1 MSQAA
6 DESHTC
12 SLYVGEIDVSGEH
25 PLPSQRIAQR
35 CKPGDILILIVR
47 YGDEFLL
54 GGGNYCDFS
63 ASIVLIDDPKQQ
75 VKKMVCRIADKMRK
89 ERNPSP

>member
-12 SLYVGEIDVSGEH
+12 TLYVGKNED

-35 CKPGDILILIVR
+35 CKPGDILTLIVR
-47 YGDEFLL
+47 YGDELIL
-54 GGGNYCDFS
+54 GGAIYCDFS
-63 ASIVLIDDPKQQ
+63 ASIVLIDDPEQR

-89 ERNPSP
+89 ERNPPP